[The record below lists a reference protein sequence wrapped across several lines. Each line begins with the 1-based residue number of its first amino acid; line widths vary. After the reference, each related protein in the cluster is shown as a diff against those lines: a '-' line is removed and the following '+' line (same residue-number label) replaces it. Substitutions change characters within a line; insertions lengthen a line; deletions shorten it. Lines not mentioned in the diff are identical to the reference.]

1 MKNIAYKLFACC
13 FNLCA
18 RFPRQERAVL
28 LSPHMASF
36 TDSLG
41 EIESELRR
49 RGVRTVRVSGAD
61 IKPKKINA
69 AALFRMLRFFT
80 KGAYDLATAST
91 VFLND
96 NFMPLSDLHLQDG
109 ASWVQLWHAEGAF
122 KRFGLDIPDLPQ
134 SVRERVLHGNRKLRY
149 VICSSVGV
157 APIYASA
164 FGVPR
169 EKVLALGSPRA
180 DRYLR
185 NTREADV
192 QAFRAKWFGGTQKK
206 VVLYAPTFRDDPAE
220 NRRLLRLFDFDRFE
234 RELGAQ
240 YQLVLRLHPQ
250 FHDVTVP
257 AGVLDM
263 TAYPNVGDLIAAC
276 DLLITDYSSI
286 CLDFALVGK
295 PCVFFA
301 FDLAYYAGTR
311 SFYHD
316 YRSYVPGPVAETF
329 DALLDAVR
337 AAEADTEKLR
347 QFVTYN
353 FDAPDGKSAARIVDL
368 VSERPDTQKEGND
381 DG

>member
-1 MKNIAYKLFACC
+1 MKNIAYKLFACS

-18 RFPRQERAVL
+18 HLPQKKRAAL

-41 EIESELRR
+41 EVERELHR

-61 IKPKKINA
+61 IKPKQINA
-69 AALFRMLRFFT
+69 ASLFRMLRFFT

-96 NFMPLSDLHLQDG
+96 NFMPLCYLHVRKN
-109 ASWVQLWHAEGAF
+109 ASWIQLWHAEGAF
-122 KRFGLDIPDLPQ
+122 KRFGLDVPDLPQ
-134 SVRERVLHGNRKLRY
+134 VIRERVLRGNAKLRN
-149 VICSSVGV
+149 VICSSSGV
-157 APIYASA
+157 VPIYASA
-164 FGVPR
+164 FGVPQ
-169 EKVLALGSPRA
+169 EKVLPLGSPRA
-180 DRYLR
+180 DRYIQKSR
-185 NTREADV
+185 DADAQV
-192 QAFRAKWFGGTQKK
+192 FRDKWFGGTDKK

-234 RELGAQ
+234 RELGAE

-250 FHDVTVP
+250 FHDVDVP
-257 AGVLDM
+257 PGVLDM
-263 TAYPNVGDLIAAC
+263 TAYPNAGDLIAAC

-301 FDLAYYAGTR
+301 FDLESYAGTR

-316 YRSYVPGPVAETF
+316 YRTYVPGTIAQTF

-337 AAEADTEKLR
+337 TADADADKMQR
-347 QFVTYN
+347 FVTYN
-353 FDAPDGKSAARIVDL
+353 FDTPDGRSVERIVDL
-368 VSERPDTQKEGND
+368 VQDAF
-381 DG
+381 